1 MMSFMGY
8 GSTAKYDDLLNTN
21 QLTLD
26 LLLDDDSVK
35 FEVKANPRLGEF
47 VSQPENLETLVR
59 YVTDDPTIDADSDRC
74 LKFPYAA
81 VDVLTSNS
89 DEVINALIQREDL
102 LKKLFGFMTSDSF
115 KVEPMPRYVTAE
127 ANNEAA
133 ADETLPPPPPPSDAA
148 SEEGK
153 PEHVEEKQP
162 LLGPDGQVVNGL
174 RVTNAGLAQR
184 VILSLIDTDY
194 YDDVVVF
201 LKQHNGLRDFI
212 SHVSRPAVTEVF
224 GRLLSSPQ
232 NRSFINWLSD
242 SKFFSKL
249 LDTAV
254 SEKNTERMES
264 TMRLINDTLLYL
276 CEAKDNENG
285 KYTPVEPDY
294 PTPDPLP
301 TEELKPLIN
310 ATVKNTHFVSTLLR
324 TGLATGNHNMIEAIR
339 MIVRFCSPRTSSA
352 SRVAIDTFEV
362 SDAYS
367 TIALNLLTFP
377 VYNIILNNMK
387 KISSVLRKDNGTLGL
402 MRLGLVGLVADCIE
416 TGYTRLCDSIISS
429 SVLSTVLKFFFQY
442 PLNNFAQY
450 SIYRIVIASFAA
462 HQDNLRNTIIRKAKF
477 IKTGI
482 EKDEAQYNA
491 DCPIDS
497 NGFAA
502 TFTMICQ
509 KLEHTGML
517 DSLISE
523 ENKKKVME
531 LIKSSDGEE
540 QYRKYIDEIVAARE
554 EAERTDIG
562 SASYFNSD
570 SDSDSDSL
578 LGSDDSDEDT
588 D

>member
-1 MMSFMGY
+1 MGY

-26 LLLDDDSVK
+26 LLLDDDGVK

-47 VSQPENLETLVR
+47 VSHPENLETLVR
-59 YVTDDPTIDADSDRC
+59 YVTDDPTIDADANRC

-89 DEVINALIQREDL
+89 DEVINALMQREDL
-102 LKKLFGFMTSDSF
+102 LKKLFGFMTSDTF

-127 ANNEAA
+127 ANGET
-133 ADETLPPPPPPSDAA
+133 ADETLPPSPPSDAA
-148 SEEGK
+148 GEEEK
-153 PEHVEEKQP
+153 PEPVEEKQP

-174 RVTNAGLAQR
+174 KVTNAGLAQR
-184 VILSLIDTDY
+184 VILSLIDTEY
-194 YDDVVVF
+194 YDDVVLF

-212 SHVSRPAVTEVF
+212 AHVSKPAVTEVF
-224 GRLLSSPQ
+224 GRLLGSPQ
-232 NRSFINWLSD
+232 NKSFISWLS
-242 SKFFSKL
+242 SKNFFSTL

-254 SEKNTERMES
+254 REKNAERTES

-294 PTPDPLP
+294 PSPDPLP
-301 TEELKPLIN
+301 TASLKPLIN
-310 ATVKNTHFVSTLLR
+310 STAKNVHFVSTLLR
-324 TGLATGNHNMIEAIR
+324 TGLETDNHNMIEAVR
-339 MIVRFCSPRTSSA
+339 MIIRFCSPRTSSA

-367 TIALNLLTFP
+367 TIALNRLTYP
-377 VYNIILNNMK
+377 VYNIVLNNMK
-387 KISSVLRKDNGTLGL
+387 RITAVLRKDSNTLGL

-416 TGYTRLCDSIISS
+416 TGYTKLCDGIISNGT
-429 SVLSTVLKFFFQY
+429 LTTVVKFFYRY
-442 PLNNFAQY
+442 PLNSFAQY
-450 SIYRIVIASFAA
+450 SIYRIVLASFAA
-462 HQDNLRNTIIRKAKF
+462 HQDNLRDIIIRRAKF

-482 EKDEAQYNA
+482 EKDEAQYSA

-497 NGFAA
+497 VGFAA

-523 ENKKKVME
+523 KNKQKIMA
-531 LIKSSDGEE
+531 LIKNSGGEE

-554 EAERTDIG
+554 ETERTDIG